1 MVSEHNEKSVF
12 GKALVFTMVLFFVGI
27 SLGMFIESH
36 RTSLIEKQYDELQ
49 FEVLDSKL
57 RSDFYQLIE
66 EDFCEIAVAD
76 NLRFS
81 DRIYENGKKIDIYGE
96 FNRLGNSLDD
106 EKRKYAL
113 LKTEFWLN
121 SILLR
126 DKCGADYDT
135 VVYFYLDDPQEDNI
149 KQSQNVQSNIL
160 SSLKEEY
167 GAGIML
173 IPLPIDMGISVVDSF
188 VELKGISEY
197 PTILINEEIKL
208 EGLHSYEDIEKL
220 I

>member
-12 GKALVFTMVLFFVGI
+12 GKALVLTAILFLVGV
-27 SLGMFIESH
+27 SLGMFLESQ
-36 RTSLIEKQYDELQ
+36 RTSLIEEQYDDLQ
-49 FEVLDSKL
+49 FELLDSKL

-66 EDFCEIAVAD
+66 EDFCEIAVED
-76 NLRFS
+76 NLKFS
-81 DRIYENGKKIDIYGE
+81 DRIYEDGKKIDIYDR
-96 FNRLGNSLDD
+96 FNRLGDGLDD

-126 DKCGADYDT
+126 DKCNVDYDT
-135 VVYFYLDDPQEDNI
+135 VVYFYLDDPTSDEE
-149 KQSQNVQSNIL
+149 KQKINVQSKIL
-160 SSLKEEY
+160 GDLKEEY
-167 GAGIML
+167 GVSIML
-173 IPLPIDMGISVVDSF
+173 IPLPADMGISVVNSF
-188 VELKGISEY
+188 AELNEISIY

>member
-1 MVSEHNEKSVF
+1 M
-12 GKALVFTMVLFFVGI
+12 
-27 SLGMFIESH
+27 
-36 RTSLIEKQYDELQ
+36 
-49 FEVLDSKL
+49 
-57 RSDFYQLIE
+57 
-66 EDFCEIAVAD
+66 
-76 NLRFS
+76 
-81 DRIYENGKKIDIYGE
+81 
-96 FNRLGNSLDD
+96 
-106 EKRKYAL
+106 
-113 LKTEFWLN
+113 
-121 SILLR
+121 R

-135 VVYFYLDDPQEDNI
+135 VVYFYLDDVSDDNI